1 MVTYFDA
8 VNEALE
14 RLDDLG
20 FERGDRNELVNHG
33 PMAAEVLATLGHGAE
48 IGNWVEV
55 YRAKPHHDRPAPRFP
70 LDASEE
76 GSWRA
81 ALGDFTRAGDWEQ
94 LFARELAGAPWRDVL
109 VQWWPRLISGLLA
122 GITHGAIRTAHAVRS
137 LSGTPKPGP
146 AQLTEL
152 ARGLA
157 YWAARYR
164 ALPGSADFRGTADL
178 AQAVADLPREL
189 MADSLHPPEARVVS
203 RERLHRID
211 AIPGYAEALRAVAPK
226 DPQLLLSDMTAEFAG
241 LYLVHTEIY
250 PIPLLHG
257 VTLPAAV
264 RFVLPHLPGDMH
276 LPTVAAVWQ
285 LHVALLLSFTGGR
298 RGEAT
303 ARETALRAGAPPF
316 AELTA
321 RAVEHKDEHVIK
333 FTEACL
339 RENGLRPDPRYAAAV
354 QAAQQRIPIPELGL
368 IP

>member
-14 RLDDLG
+14 RLDDMG
-20 FERGDRNELVNHG
+20 YERGERGELVNHG
-33 PMAAEVLATLGHGAE
+33 PMAAETLAVLGHGDQ
-48 IGNWVEV
+48 IGTWVEL
-55 YRAKPHHDRPAPRFP
+55 YRTKPHHDRPAPSFP
-70 LDASEE
+70 LDASDEA
-76 GSWRA
+76 SWCA
-81 ALGDFTRAGDWEQ
+81 ALGDFGRAGDWER
-94 LFARELAGAPWRDVL
+94 LFVRELADAPWRDVL
-109 VQWWPRLISGLLA
+109 VRWWPRLISGLLA

-137 LSGTPKPGP
+137 LAGTPDPSR

-164 ALPGSADFRGTADL
+164 SLPGNADFHGTISL
-178 AQAVADLPREL
+178 AQAVAELPREL
-189 MADSLHPPEARVVS
+189 LEDFLHPPKARVAS
-203 RERLHRID
+203 RERLGRI
-211 AIPGYAEALRAVAPK
+211 AELPGYTEALHAVAAQ

-264 RFVLPHLPGDMH
+264 RIVLPHLPTEMH

-298 RGEAT
+298 RGED
-303 ARETALRAGAPPF
+303 TALEVALISEVPPF
-316 AELTA
+316 HELVA
-321 RAVEHKDEHVIK
+321 RSVEHKDEHVIK

-339 RENGLRPDPRYAAAV
+339 RENGLRPDPRYAAAA
-354 QAAQQRIPIPELGL
+354 QAAHQRIPVPELGL